1 MASSTALA
9 APMLRQRT
17 VLGRWPTAV
26 ALVLAPLL
34 IAVSD
39 AAYALATA
47 SGGSDTTGLDAVA
60 LMQAHPGQMM
70 WATQAALLACL
81 CMVPAAFSSG
91 QMALSRAPKLAATGG
106 WIMGLGYIAYFGV
119 VSTTLIELVFVGQG
133 DAPDS
138 LAAAIDAA
146 QASPAAVWIFG
157 LFVVGNLV
165 GTPLLGAA
173 LWRAKVIPVWAACL
187 IMAWPAFHITGLT
200 VGVEWFEVTGAL
212 CMAVGFS
219 QVARKVMGHSQ

>member
-9 APMLRQRT
+9 APTLRQRT
-17 VLGRWPTAV
+17 ILGRWPTAV

-39 AAYALATA
+39 ATYALATA
-47 SGGSDTTGLDAVA
+47 NGGSDTTGPDTVA
-60 LMQAHPGQMM
+60 LLQAHPTLIM

-81 CMVPAAFSSG
+81 CMVPAAFASG
-91 QMALSRAPKLAATGG
+91 HLALSRAPKLAVTGA

-119 VSTTLIELVFVGQG
+119 VATMVIELAAVAQG
-133 DAPDS
+133 TALDS
-138 LAAAIDAA
+138 FAAAMDAS
-146 QASPAAVWIFG
+146 QNSPASIWIFG

-173 LWRAKVIPVWAACL
+173 LWRAKVVPAWAAWL
-187 IMAWPAFHITGLT
+187 IMAWPLFHITGLS
-200 VGVEWFEVTGAL
+200 VGIEWFEVTGAL

-219 QVARKVMGHSQ
+219 QAARKVLGS